1 MQEGLMITGQVGLV
15 RKSRH
20 PVSRIIEWV
29 TRCDTSHVIIATSEV
44 QCISAEPGGTRRRL
58 ISDYPRI
65 TWSQY
70 VLTDRQAHLIAG
82 IAEYTIGVRYD
93 YLACTAHA
101 IAAITHID
109 TPPAA
114 QRWLANRA
122 PTTCPHTMAPH
133 TQRLGLVLRNPRVE
147 PHLNHRRAHP
157 GGASWRPNDNQ
168 HSPTLTN
175 STFAKPTGVVN
186 PTGTSQRTST
196 GPNPR

>member
-93 YLACTAHA
+93 YLACAAHA
-101 IAAITHID
+101 IAAITHTD
-109 TPPAA
+109 TPPAV

-122 PTTCPHTMAPH
+122 PTTCSALAQTAITAAGLKAPTPWLPTPKDWALFYETRGWNHT
-133 TQRLGLVLRNPRVE
+133 
-147 PHLNHRRAHP
+147 
-157 GGASWRPNDNQ
+157 
-168 HSPTLTN
+168 
-175 STFAKPTGVVN
+175 
-186 PTGTSQRTST
+186 
-196 GPNPR
+196 